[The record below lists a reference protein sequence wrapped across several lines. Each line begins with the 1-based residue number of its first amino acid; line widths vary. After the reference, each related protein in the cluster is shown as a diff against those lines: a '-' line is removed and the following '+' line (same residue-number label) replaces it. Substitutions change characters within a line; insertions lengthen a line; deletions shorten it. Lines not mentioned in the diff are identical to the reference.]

1 MNTPITYTPS
11 TAKRGRYTISESPL
25 RFKRITVEDM
35 RFIYPYLCY
44 QRGRTTDF
52 SIGGLLMWVD
62 VFNYEYCIYRD
73 TLFIKGVVE
82 NDLTKPAFSVPVGRM
97 ALSESIQLLKNYCAA
112 KNITLE
118 LSAVPEDYL
127 PAFRSLVPMRIE
139 ELKDWADYLYDIEPL
154 ATLSG
159 KKLMKKRNHF
169 NKFKSVCP
177 DYELLDL
184 TPANVHY
191 ALEFMDIFD
200 MEGDETEMA
209 VTERA
214 MTRKLLR
221 DFRRNP
227 DGMEGAILIVDGA
240 VVAFTV
246 GDIIDDTLFIHIE
259 KATRAIPGSYEA
271 INKLFAQRML
281 ERHPELRYVNREDD
295 SGDAGLR
302 KAKES
307 YHPVKLL
314 KKYNILF

>member
-1 MNTPITYTPS
+1 
-11 TAKRGRYTISESPL
+11 
-25 RFKRITVEDM
+25 M
-35 RFIYPYLCY
+35 RLIRPFLNS

-97 ALSESIQLLKNYCAA
+97 DIAESVRLLKGYCVTKGIQL
-112 KNITLE
+112 E
-118 LSAVPEDYL
+118 FSAVPEEYL
-127 PAFRSLVPMRIE
+127 PDFRELVPMRIE
-139 ELKDWADYLYDIEPL
+139 ELTDWSDYVYDIGAL

-169 NKFKSVCP
+169 NKFRSVCP
-177 DYELLDL
+177 GYRLFDL

-200 MEGDETEMA
+200 AEADDTEMA
-209 VTERA
+209 IVERD

-221 DFRRNP
+221 DFRSNP
-227 DGMEGAILIVDGA
+227 DGMSGALLTVDGR

-246 GDIIDDTLFIHIE
+246 GDIVNDTLFIHIE
-259 KATRAIPGSYEA
+259 KATRALPGTYEA
-271 INKLFAQRML
+271 INTLFAARML
-281 ERHPELRYVNREDD
+281 ELHPELRYVNREDD
-295 SGDAGLR
+295 AGDAGLR
-302 KAKES
+302 RAKES
-307 YHPVKLL
+307 YHPLFLL
-314 KKYNILF
+314 KKYNIIF